1 VPTMKAVVKTAPRE
15 GAVELAD
22 RPVPAPGPGEV
33 VIRVEATGIC
43 GTDRHIWHWDPS
55 VQFMKPPVIFGHEF
69 CGRVQAIGP
78 DAGDG
83 ARGPS
88 GGAQALKEGDYVSAE
103 MHVVCGTCYQCRT
116 GRGHICAKTRI
127 YGLHHDGCFAD
138 YVKVPAGNVLKLSPR
153 IPPRVG
159 AFLDALGNA
168 THTALAA
175 DVVGRRIAVT
185 GCGPIGAMAAA
196 VAEFAGAS
204 ELFLFDVNDRAL
216 ERARRWAALP
226 GRRVPVTVFDTRG
239 EGRAAALA
247 TIAERTG
254 DGVDAVLEMSG
265 AEPAINDALE
275 MVRPGGQIRLLGLTS
290 RKDVTIR
297 DYSRN
302 VVFKGIDVEAI
313 IGRRM
318 FGTWYAMLG
327 MLEAGL
333 DVEPIVTAEFDLV
346 QFERAME
353 TFDRGEAWK
362 VVLYP
367 AGRPEQGPTRAV

>member
-1 VPTMKAVVKTAPRE
+1 MPSMKAVVKTAPKD
-15 GAVELAD
+15 GAIEVAD
-22 RPVPAPGPGEV
+22 RPRPTPGPNEV
-33 VIRVEATGIC
+33 VIQVKATGIC

-69 CGRVQAIGP
+69 CGHVA
-78 DAGDG
+78 
-83 ARGPS
+83 
-88 GGAQALKEGDYVSAE
+88 ALGKDVADLNEGDYVSAE

-116 GRGHICAKTRI
+116 GRGHICAKTKI

-138 YVKVPAGNVLKLSPR
+138 FVKVPASNVLELSPK
-153 IPPRVG
+153 ISPRVG

-175 DVVGRRIAVT
+175 DLVGKKVAIT

-196 VAEFAGAS
+196 VCEFAGAS
-204 ELFLFDVNDRAL
+204 ELFLIDVNDKAL
-216 ERARRWAALP
+216 TRARHWAKMP

-239 EGRAAALA
+239 DGAAAALK
-247 TIAERTG
+247 TVKERTG

-265 AEPAINDALE
+265 AEPAINLALKI
-275 MVRPGGQIRLLGLTS
+275 VRPNGQLRLLGLTS
-290 RKDVTIR
+290 KKDVTIR
-297 DYSRN
+297 DYSAN
-302 VVFKGIDVEAI
+302 VVFKGVDLQAI

-318 FGTWYAMLG
+318 YGTWYSMLG

-333 DVEPIVTAEFDLV
+333 DVEPIVTAEYDLEK
-346 QFERAME
+346 FEEAIG
-353 TFDRGEAWK
+353 TFDRGETWK

-367 AGRPEQGPTRAV
+367 GGKPALGPTRAA

>member
-1 VPTMKAVVKTAPRE
+1 MKAVVKTAPKD
-15 GAVELAD
+15 GAIEVAD
-22 RPVPAPGPGEV
+22 RPVPTPGAGEV

-69 CGRVQAIGP
+69 CGRVAALGR
-78 DAGDG
+78 DV
-83 ARGPS
+83 
-88 GGAQALKEGDYVSAE
+88 GGLAEGDYVSAE
-103 MHVVCGTCYQCRT
+103 MHVVCGVCFQCRT
-116 GRGHICAKTRI
+116 GRGHICAKTQI

-138 YVKVPAGNVLKLSPR
+138 YVKVPASNVLKLSPK

-175 DVVGRRIAVT
+175 DLVGRKIAIT

-196 VAEFAGAS
+196 VCEFAGAS
-204 ELFLFDVNDRAL
+204 ELFLIDVSDQAL
-216 ERARRWAALP
+216 KRARRWATMA

-239 EGRAAALA
+239 EGTSAALK
-247 TIAERTG
+247 TIRERTG

-265 AEPAINDALE
+265 AEPAINFALKI
-275 MVRPGGQIRLLGLTS
+275 VRPGGQLRLLGLTS
-290 RKDVTIR
+290 RKDVTIQ
-297 DYSRN
+297 DYSAN
-302 VVFKGIDVEAI
+302 VIFKGIDLQAI

-318 FGTWYAMLG
+318 YQTWYSMLG

-333 DVEPIVTAEFDLV
+333 DVEPIVSAEYDLV
-346 QFERAME
+346 NFEEAIAS
-353 TFDRGEAWK
+353 FDRGETWK

-367 AGRPEQGPTRAV
+367 GGKPKQGPTRAA

>member
-1 VPTMKAVVKTAPRE
+1 MKAVVKTAPKE
-15 GAVELAD
+15 GAVEVTD
-22 RPVPAPGPGEV
+22 RPVPVAGTGEV
-33 VIRVEATGIC
+33 VIQVKATGIC
-43 GTDRHIWHWDPS
+43 GTDRHIVRWDPS
-55 VQFMKPPVIFGHEF
+55 IQFMTPPVVFGHEF
-69 CGRVQAIGP
+69 CGHVH
-78 DAGDG
+78 
-83 ARGPS
+83 
-88 GGAQALKEGDYVSAE
+88 ALGKDVASFKEGDYVSAE
-103 MHVVCGTCYQCRT
+103 MHVVCGTCFQCRT
-116 GRGHICAKTRI
+116 GRGHICAKTTI

-138 YVKVPAGNVLKLSPR
+138 YVKVPASNVLKLSPK

-159 AFLDALGNA
+159 GFLDALGNA

-175 DVVGRRIAVT
+175 DVVGRRIAVM

-204 ELFLFDVNDRAL
+204 ELFLFDVSDRAL
-216 ERARRWAALP
+216 ARTRRWATMT
-226 GRRVPVTVFDTRG
+226 GRRIPVTVFDTRG
-239 EGRAAALA
+239 EGRAAALR

-275 MVRPGGQIRLLGLTS
+275 IVRPGGQLRLLGLTS

-297 DYSRN
+297 DYSKN
-302 VVFKGIDVEAI
+302 VVFKGVDVQGI

-333 DVEPIVTAEFDLV
+333 DVEPIVTAEYDLE
-346 QFERAME
+346 QFEPAMAA
-353 TFDRGEAWK
+353 FDRGETWK

-367 AGRPEQGPTRAV
+367 GGKPKQGPTRAA